1 MIILE
6 LNERFPS
13 DGLTELA
20 WDSGIQAFGNTPAQ
34 DEQ

>member
-13 DGLTELA
+13 DGVTELA
-20 WDSGIQAFGNTPAQ
+20 WDSGIQAFSSTPAQ
-34 DEQ
+34 DRR